1 MERKL
6 GRWPVIIG
14 TILAAG
20 AAYILR
26 LRQLE
31 QMYDAEGLVIRGMGK
46 GPLTWLC
53 AAAVLAAAI
62 CARLLLPRKEYDALS
77 SSASGV
83 LLCGLAGAAGMA
95 LGSVALALDL
105 ERSYDILLA
114 AGGVVT
120 AICWAAAALDRAR
133 GRRIPAALLM
143 LPTLFFAV
151 ELVLEFRNWSKDPA
165 ILDYCFDLLALI
177 CVMCAS
183 FELGGFCFDKGR
195 RRSAVFFCCCA
206 AVFGAAAVAGS
217 RLRELCMTGGA
228 VLWLMSSL
236 WPLLGAQ
243 AGARPGKK
251 GRGDR
256 EAM

>member
-1 MERKL
+1 MKRKL

-20 AAYILR
+20 AAYLLR
-26 LRQLE
+26 LRQLG
-31 QMYDAEGLVIRGMGK
+31 QMYDGEGLVIRGMGM

-53 AAAVLAAAI
+53 AAAVLGAAV
-62 CARLLLPRKEYDALS
+62 CARLLLPQKEYAAVD
-77 SSASGV
+77 SAAPGV
-83 LLCGLAGAAGMA
+83 LLCSLAGAAGMA

-105 ERSYDILLA
+105 ERSYDMLLA
-114 AGGVVT
+114 AGGLVT
-120 AICWAAAALDRAR
+120 AICWAAAALDRDR
-133 GRRIPAALLM
+133 GRRIPAALLL

-177 CVMCAS
+177 CIMCAS
-183 FELGGFCFDKGR
+183 FELGGFCFDQGR

-206 AVFGAAAVAGS
+206 AVFGAAAVAGG

-243 AGARPGKK
+243 AGER
-251 GRGDR
+251 R
-256 EAM
+256 ERKS